1 MASVSAL
8 IVTYSEVF
16 TDNRLCVK
24 TSEKKTELIVSL
36 SLYCRKKRDSKKYD
50 NISQRNIK
58 QWKQSPILC
67 FEKLPL
73 KLNP

>member
-16 TDNRLCVK
+16 TDNRLCFK

-36 SLYCRKKRDSKKYD
+36 SLYCRKKRDSKKK
-50 NISQRNIK
+50 NTIISP
-58 QWKQSPILC
+58 S
-67 FEKLPL
+67 ET
-73 KLNP
+73 

>member
-24 TSEKKTELIVSL
+24 TSEKKTELICLTEFVL
-36 SLYCRKKRDSKKYD
+36 QEEERLKKKYD

-58 QWKQSPILC
+58 Q
-67 FEKLPL
+67 
-73 KLNP
+73 

>member
-36 SLYCRKKRDSKKYD
+36 SLYCRKKRDSKKK
-50 NISQRNIK
+50 IR
-58 QWKQSPILC
+58 
-67 FEKLPL
+67 
-73 KLNP
+73 

>member
-16 TDNRLCVK
+16 TDNRLCFK

-36 SLYCRKKRDSKKYD
+36 SLYCRKKRDSKKKK
-50 NISQRNIK
+50 NTIISP
-58 QWKQSPILC
+58 S
-67 FEKLPL
+67 ET
-73 KLNP
+73 